1 MLFSHIQQVHIE
13 ISLYIFKIIRL
24 DFLLTSTMFY
34 GELKTRQTDLDV
46 MTLEVTYTTK
56 IRLRSLIGFLR
67 RTKENIG
74 DIHIVG
80 QNLIS
85 AHIEDLEQDQKVGAL
100 LGRGLLSKSMENQM
114 MDGV

>member
-1 MLFSHIQQVHIE
+1 
-13 ISLYIFKIIRL
+13 
-24 DFLLTSTMFY
+24 MFY
-34 GELKTRQTDLDV
+34 GELKTRQTDLDE

-67 RTKENIG
+67 RIKENIG
-74 DIHIVG
+74 DTHIVG
-80 QNLIS
+80 QNLIL
-85 AHIEDLEQDQKVGAL
+85 AHIEDLEQNQKAGAL